1 MKLVNSSWKERDTA
15 LAGDTQPAT
24 DSNYATSGKYGTI

>member
-1 MKLVNSSWKERDTA
+1 MKLVNSSGKERDPA

-24 DSNYATSGKYGTI
+24 DSNYGTSDNGII

>member
-1 MKLVNSSWKERDTA
+1 MKLENSSGKERDPA

-24 DSNYATSGKYGTI
+24 DSNYATSGNGTI